1 MCWHPD
7 VIRFDSLKPREP
19 IISGIALVAVVQIK
33 TEAELRLRGQKLCV
47 PTKKGDEA
55 DDHGDW

>member
-1 MCWHPD
+1 M
-7 VIRFDSLKPREP
+7 KPREP

-47 PTKKGDEA
+47 PTKKRDEA
-55 DDHGDW
+55 DDHRGW